1 MGLPELHELT
11 EKENDGLDIGRRDE
25 MESLCRGIVGLVG
38 VIGCIHICER
48 FERLREQIG
57 DEGKQHANVFGV
69 EVRV

>member
-11 EKENDGLDIGRRDE
+11 EKENDGLDIGRCDE
-25 MESLCRGIVGLVG
+25 IESLCRGIVGLVG
-38 VIGCIHICER
+38 LIGCIHIFER

-57 DEGKQHANVFGV
+57 GEGKQHADVFGV